1 MANDFN
7 QDQKTYWEIFQQEK
21 YGNVIDQQTPIED
34 ETAQKFTDWM
44 RNGEESLLLELEN
57 NYPL

>member
-1 MANDFN
+1 MNDNFTS
-7 QDQKTYWEIFQQEK
+7 DQKSYYEIWQQETH
-21 YGNVIDQQTPIED
+21 GNVIDQQTPGED

-44 RNGEESLLLELEN
+44 RNGEESLLRELEE